1 MLDFS
6 RNHFELFGLP
16 VRFRL
21 DAGALDAAYRRLQS
35 EVHPDRFAS
44 GSDADRRLALQAS
57 ARVNE
62 AYRTL
67 REPVT
72 RAEYLLSLHGI
83 DATRETDTQLPLE
96 FLERQLERREQ
107 ASDAA
112 AAHDTD
118 ALNAAIDEV
127 RDEARTLEDTLHAC
141 LDERSAYAEARMPVR
156 ELRFL
161 HKVAEDLAGLDAA
174 LDEALPR
181 N

>member
-16 VRFRL
+16 ERFRL
-21 DAGALDAAYRRLQS
+21 DVAALDAAYRRLQS
-35 EVHPDRFAS
+35 DVHPDRHAS

-57 ARVNE
+57 ARVNA
-62 AYRTL
+62 AYRAL

-83 DATRETDTQLPLE
+83 DATRETDTQLPLD

-107 ASDAA
+107 AAEAVAGSDARTLSA
-112 AAHDTD
+112 VR
-118 ALNAAIDEV
+118 DEV
-127 RDEARTLEDTLHAC
+127 RSEARDLEDVIAVR
-141 LDERSAYAEARMPVR
+141 LDQEHAYADARMPVR

-161 HKVAEDLAGLDAA
+161 HKLTEDLAVLDAQ
-174 LDEALPR
+174 LDEAL
-181 N
+181 